1 MITVDFARLDIRSG
15 DWILDMGCGE
25 GRHMVEACR
34 TDNTV
39 CIGADFRY
47 DNLKATREKLVFHQA
62 LNDLSC
68 ARFDLSSMDVTC
80 LPFKD
85 TCMDAVICS
94 EVLEHVLDDETAI
107 SELARILKPGRILAV
122 SVPRFYPEKICW
134 HLSDD
139 YTAADM
145 GHVRI
150 YRKKDLVKKITD
162 NSMTF
167 LGSHFAHSIHTPY
180 WWLKCLMGVNR
191 TDAFWVNLYHRLLVW
206 DMMKKPRMTRFLD
219 RLFNP
224 VLGKSLVLYF
234 KKKHPTGHDPA

>member
-1 MITVDFARLDIRSG
+1 
-15 DWILDMGCGE
+15 
-25 GRHMVEACR
+25 MVEVCR
-34 TDNTV
+34 INKTV
-39 CIGADFRY
+39 CIGADYGY
-47 DNLKATREKLVFHQA
+47 DSLKATREKLVFHQA

-68 ARFDLSSMDVTC
+68 ARFDLSCMDVTC

-85 TCMDAVICS
+85 TCMDVVICA
-94 EVLEHVLDDETAI
+94 EVLEHIPDDDTAI
-107 SELARILKPGRILAV
+107 LELIRILKPGRMLAV

-150 YRKKDLVKKITD
+150 YRKKNLVEKIAD
-162 NSMTF
+162 KHMTF
-167 LGSHFAHSIHTPY
+167 LGAHFAHSIHTPY

-191 TDAFWVNLYHRLLVW
+191 TDAFWVNLYYRLLVW
-206 DMMKKPRMTRFLD
+206 DMMKKPMLTRFLD

-234 KKKHPTGHDPA
+234 RKKTSDRV